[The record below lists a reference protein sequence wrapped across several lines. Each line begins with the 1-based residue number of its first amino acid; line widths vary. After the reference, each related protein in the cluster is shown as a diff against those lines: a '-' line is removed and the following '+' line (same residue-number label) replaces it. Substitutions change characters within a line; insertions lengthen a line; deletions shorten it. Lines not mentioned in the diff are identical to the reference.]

1 MKTKELPAEKLQP
14 ASVRRLYAAPQHPK
28 PDAVVVYCSDP
39 RFQQAFEEF
48 LENELALTK
57 GDYIPLVIG
66 GGAGVLGHPE
76 ILPKEFKFLK
86 DRLEAYRDIFPTARR
101 IILINHEDC
110 RYYAA
115 LKQKTLP
122 FLGSRLAP
130 SPEHAR
136 EDLSLVARTFQLF
149 LSHLGYTIEFYYAKF
164 ADPEHTQI
172 EIERVNP

>member
-1 MKTKELPAEKLQP
+1 EKPPEPEDRNLSPADADAHAP
-14 ASVRRLYAAPQHPK
+14 AAAPGRRLYTAATDSK
-28 PDAVVVYCSDP
+28 PAAVVVYCSDP
-39 RFQQAFEEF
+39 RFQAAFSEF
-48 LENELALTK
+48 IQQELGL
-57 GDYIPLVIG
+57 GPGQVIPLVIG

-86 DRLEAYRDIFPTARR
+86 ERLEAYRDIFPTARR

-115 LKQKTLP
+115 LKLKTLA

-136 EDLSLVARTFQLF
+136 EDLSLVARSFQL
-149 LSHLGYTIEFYYAKF
+149 L
-164 ADPEHTQI
+164 
-172 EIERVNP
+172 